1 MNLIKEIVLK
11 KHLKQ
16 IQTLI
21 DEEQKR
27 LNEMMS
33 DPSFDEYDRD
43 DVGGVSTT
51 QGMIDAYKKVLKLI
65 TEEENE

>member
-1 MNLIKEIVLK
+1 MNKIFMSYLIVE
-11 KHLKQ
+11 Q
-16 IQTLI
+16 IQALI
-21 DEEQKR
+21 DEEEKR

-51 QGMIDAYKKVLKLI
+51 QGMIDGYKKVLKLI
-65 TEEENE
+65 AKENK